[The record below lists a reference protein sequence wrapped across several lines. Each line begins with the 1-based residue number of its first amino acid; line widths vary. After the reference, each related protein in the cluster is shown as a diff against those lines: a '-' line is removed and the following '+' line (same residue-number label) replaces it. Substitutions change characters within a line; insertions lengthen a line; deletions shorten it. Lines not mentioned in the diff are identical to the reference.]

1 MNRSEF
7 CWRAAAAAA
16 IGLGLLALALMV
28 GWLAQVW
35 LIAFAGVLVAVMLR
49 AGASRLSRWTRLRD
63 GWAVGVV
70 ALVLALTVMAVFW
83 VGGQRI
89 AEQSRELVTQLQQSL
104 AAVQDRYLD
113 TTAGQWVAN
122 QQPLENGM
130 PDMWARFGNASR
142 VTLQAVTA
150 TLLAL
155 VVGLFLALQPRLYL
169 DGLLRL
175 LPVQRRRQGREL
187 AARLHDTL
195 QGWLLGQGI
204 SMLMLWLST
213 WLVLALL
220 GVPLAF
226 ILGLLTGLL
235 TFIPYLG
242 PLLAVVPIALVAFME
257 SPTLA
262 LWAIGA
268 FLVIQNIEGNLI
280 TPLIFQHTVQLPPA
294 LTLMA
299 QASLGTLFGFAGIV
313 LATPLLAVAV
323 VLVQF
328 AYVRGVLDD
337 TMEHPV
343 DGPSREPPPPGQGA
357 GDGSASAATRGHG

>member
-16 IGLGLLALALMV
+16 IGLGLLALAMLV
-28 GWLAQVW
+28 SWLAQVW

-49 AGASRLSRWTRLRD
+49 AGASLLNRWAPIGD
-63 GWAVGVV
+63 SWAVGLL
-70 ALVLALTVMAVFW
+70 ALVLVVMVVAAFW
-83 VGGQRI
+83 AGGHRI
-89 AEQSRELVTQLQQSL
+89 TEQSRELATQLQASWG
-104 AAVQDRYLD
+104 VVEDRYLD
-113 TTAGQWVAN
+113 TAVGRWVGD
-122 QQPLENGM
+122 QGPLENGAQA
-130 PDMWARFGNASR
+130 MWSRFGDAFR
-142 VTLQAVTA
+142 ITFQAVAA
-150 TLLAL
+150 TLLAV
-155 VVGLFLALQPRLYL
+155 VVGLFLALQPRLYR

-187 AARLHDTL
+187 AARLHVTL
-195 QGWLLGQGI
+195 KGWLLGQGI

-213 WLVLALL
+213 WLLLALL

-242 PLLAVVPIALVAFME
+242 PLIAVVPIALVAFME

-262 LWAIGA
+262 LWAIAA

-280 TPLIFQHTVQLPPA
+280 TPLIFQRTVQLPPA

-299 QASLGTLFGFAGIV
+299 QVSLGSLFGFAGIV

-323 VLVQF
+323 VVVQVV
-328 AYVRGVLDD
+328 YVGGVLADGMD
-337 TMEHPV
+337 RPLDLPDRAPPARGERAA
-343 DGPSREPPPPGQGA
+343 DGPA
-357 GDGSASAATRGHG
+357 AAASPGHG